1 MNYRCKFCGY
11 RFKDKDEQVCPEC
24 LTAREEDIS
33 CGVYGEDEHSHS
45 VFDERSYTNS
55 FVNNDTFRDGKA
67 DFLREEKREEKRN
80 DTARYERRNG
90 GDINMEADS
99 AGRFV
104 RPAPNYNNI
113 QRPTQPSY
121 NRANQYQ
128 QPKKGNKGC
137 GCILTIF
144 VIIIMILMAV
154 PDSID
159 KITEFIDKIENE
171 NSTSVSKEKGSTKGE
186 ILQKVG
192 DCDVDIYCTKYD
204 KTLSKTDD
212 DGFDM
217 FSKKALSF
225 IENDEE
231 TDATKSE
238 VRDIYQ
244 VLFDLKV
251 RHSDGKRVETEEFDI
266 ESVDCFAYDAD
277 DNMLSSYKGY
287 LNDIT
292 MYTIGD
298 NSTMNPKMYY
308 AAEADHISLT
318 ITANYKGSLI
328 VYYYDL

>member
-1 MNYRCKFCGY
+1 
-11 RFKDKDEQVCPEC
+11 
-24 LTAREEDIS
+24 
-33 CGVYGEDEHSHS
+33 
-45 VFDERSYTNS
+45 
-55 FVNNDTFRDGKA
+55 
-67 DFLREEKREEKRN
+67 
-80 DTARYERRNG
+80 
-90 GDINMEADS
+90 
-99 AGRFV
+99 
-104 RPAPNYNNI
+104 
-113 QRPTQPSY
+113 
-121 NRANQYQ
+121 
-128 QPKKGNKGC
+128 
-137 GCILTIF
+137 
-144 VIIIMILMAV
+144 MILMAV

-171 NSTSVSKEKGSTKGE
+171 NSTSVSKEKGSTKGQ

-231 TDATKSE
+231 KIRRKPKID
-238 VRDIYQ
+238 
-244 VLFDLKV
+244 VLFDFNV